1 MRRLLCCLRET
12 KRLQSVVLHAYALAA
27 HAGCVLVVVEE
38 RYFQGSA
45 LLHAGRPP
53 LLRIQTFPFVDTMRW
68 RMQPS
73 MRIDG
78 ICHRIDDPI
87 QRSMK
92 RHPEIHEWF
101 VS

>member
-1 MRRLLCCLRET
+1 
-12 KRLQSVVLHAYALAA
+12 
-27 HAGCVLVVVEE
+27 
-38 RYFQGSA
+38 
-45 LLHAGRPP
+45 
-53 LLRIQTFPFVDTMRW
+53 MRW